1 MLVVTYRARPDLA
14 ADNQAH
20 VEAVFAELAESTP
33 DGLRYACLRL
43 ADDRFVHLADLADL
57 AGEANPLLTLN
68 TFGRFSATVA
78 ARCEPGHEPNAQP
91 ARLVGNYR
99 LLG

>member
-1 MLVVTYRARPDLA
+1 VSLLVVTYRARPDLA

-43 ADDRFVHLADLADL
+43 ADDRFVHLADLT
-57 AGEANPLLTLN
+57 GEANPLLALD
-68 TFGRFSATVA
+68 TFGRFSATVG

>member
-1 MLVVTYRARPDLA
+1 MSLLVVTYRARPDLA

-20 VEAVFAELAESTP
+20 IEAVFTELAESTP

-43 ADDRFVHLADLADL
+43 ADDRFVHMADL
-57 AGEANPLLTLN
+57 AGEANPLLALD

-99 LLG
+99 LLC

>member
-1 MLVVTYRARPDLA
+1 MSLLVVTYRARPDRA
-14 ADNQAH
+14 DDNQGQ
-20 VEAVFAELAESTP
+20 VEAVFSELAASTP

-43 ADDRFVHLADLADL
+43 ADDQFVHLAEL
-57 AGEANPLLTLN
+57 AGQENPLPTLD

-78 ARCEPGHEPNAQP
+78 ARCVPGHEPNAQP

-99 LLG
+99 LFG